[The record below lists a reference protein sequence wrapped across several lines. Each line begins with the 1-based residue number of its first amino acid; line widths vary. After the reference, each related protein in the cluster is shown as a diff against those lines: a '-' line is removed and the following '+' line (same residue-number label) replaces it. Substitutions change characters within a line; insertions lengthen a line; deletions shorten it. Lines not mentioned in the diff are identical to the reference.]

1 MNEEQHGGYPQKPA
15 AGRSCSLFASP
26 FTRVPA
32 TGLVKG
38 QHPVAIEEK
47 ALVHKKRRALL
58 LRLCI
63 YKDLRRIT
71 RQQGR
76 AGFVC
81 QGPFRGRKRGG
92 SGEMGHLAIFL
103 GAEYAGSAW
112 ADGQKYVQNRPGAA
126 CAVPRP
132 CPCRARRGALWPNL
146 QEPCS
151 RVSPESSQT
160 RPGSQRQGADL
171 GLRGPSEASK

>member
-1 MNEEQHGGYPQKPA
+1 MDKEQHRGYPQKPS

-76 AGFVC
+76 AGFGR
-81 QGPFRGRKRGG
+81 QRPFRGRKRGG
-92 SGEMGHLAIFL
+92 SGEIGRLAIFL

-112 ADGQKYVQNRPGAA
+112 ADRQKYVQNRPEAA
-126 CAVPRP
+126 CVAPRP

-151 RVSPESSQT
+151 RASPESSQT
-160 RPGSQRQGADL
+160 RLGSQRQGADS
-171 GLRGPSEASK
+171 GAGGPSEASK